1 MVLPHVDGHAIGALR
16 LGGGAPLLLIAGPC
30 AIESREHTLRLAG
43 ILVELAA
50 RHGIPLLFKASFDKA
65 NRTRHDSFRGP
76 GLDEGLRTLD
86 EVRRATGLP
95 LLTDVHEPT
104 QTAAAAQVVDVLQ
117 VPAFLCRQTDL
128 VAACAATGK
137 PVNLKKGQFIAPE
150 DARHLVDKA
159 RSFGATA
166 VSLTE
171 RGFSFGYHNLVVD
184 MRGLA
189 TMRALGAPVIFDA
202 THSVQLP
209 GAAGGSSGGERQHVA
224 TLARAA
230 VAVGVDGLYVEVH
243 DEPER
248 ARSDGPNALTPAMLD
263 AMLPELLAIDRVI
276 RG

>member
-1 MVLPHVDGHAIGALR
+1 M
-16 LGGGAPLLLIAGPC
+16 
-30 AIESREHTLRLAG
+30 AG
-43 ILVELAA
+43 IAD
-50 RHGIPLLFKASFDKA
+50 RHGIPLVFKASFDKA

-76 GLDEGLRTLD
+76 GLEQGLQILD
-86 EVRRATGLP
+86 EVRRQTGLS
-95 LLTDVHEPT
+95 LLTDVHEAG
-104 QTAAAAQVVDVLQ
+104 QAATIAEVVDVLQ

-137 PVNLKKGQFIAPE
+137 PVNLKKGQFIAPA

-159 RSFGATA
+159 HALGATA

-171 RGFSFGYHNLVVD
+171 RGFCFGYNNLVVD

-189 TMRALGAPVIFDA
+189 LMRDFAVPVIFDA

-243 DEPER
+243 DDPDR
-248 ARSDGPNALTPAMLD
+248 ARSDGPNALTPALLD
-263 AMLPELLAIDRVI
+263 AMLPELLAIDRVV
-276 RG
+276 RSAVAQA